1 MVLQVDCPGLRGIHF
16 DPVFSTPSQGRGW
29 RLASVSC
36 KRNKY
41 GVNVFPSHCTLRLLR
56 SNLNRE
62 REQHHIADFFAGN
75 TIMKCRNSF
84 VSVPVVNNS
93 VGSDLEAGTTSA
105 DDITSANLPELHEIF
120 ASASDRGIDLKLT
133 SFGPFFSV
141 TASASK
147 TNKYIKCGVVLGRV
161 EGFIRPWT
169 DGLVLHLDSVRMA
182 KIESSTRSIFGV
194 ALRLGAAAVRFGYD
208 RKCKRAELLAINDT
222 DEYHTKVRDINDR

>member
-1 MVLQVDCPGLRGIHF
+1 MVDFPGSRGIQFH
-16 DPVFSTPSQGRGW
+16 PVVLTPSHGCGW
-29 RLASVSC
+29 KLASVSC
-36 KRNKY
+36 KRNKH
-41 GVNVFPSHCTLRLLR
+41 GVNVFPSHCTPRLLR
-56 SNLNRE
+56 SNLNKE
-62 REQHHIADFFAGN
+62 KEQHHIAEPLVGN
-75 TIMKCRNSF
+75 MIIKCRNSL
-84 VSVPVVNNS
+84 VPAPVVNHS
-93 VGSDLEAGTTSA
+93 VGRDLEAETTSA
-105 DDITSANLPELHEIF
+105 DDITSANLPKLHEIMS
-120 ASASDRGIDLKLT
+120 SASDRGIDLKLT

-147 TNKYIKCGVVLGRV
+147 TNKYIKYGIVLGRV

-222 DEYHTKVRDINDR
+222 DEYHTKVRDINDC